1 MKAFKFI
8 FFMVILFMISCKPD
22 NSDNEEYPVIEPG
35 SYLPVYPG
43 SWWKY
48 QVDDSLIIIDST
60 SKNYIL
66 HNYILYY
73 DNDEKPVYSE
83 KCYVPYYYSAN
94 PSPLGISGPIYRYN
108 KIVSTLWP
116 QGNTSWPILKEEI
129 GKQFTAI
136 PVDNHTTVVET
147 ITVTGKYFNGQDSV
161 LVLVGRPN
169 LDVAYIHVQ
178 EFYKDIGLARVFYID
193 TIAGDT
199 SSRKILIDYH
209 ISK

>member
-1 MKAFKFI
+1 MKAFKII
-8 FFMVILFMISCKPD
+8 FFMVILFMISCQPD

-48 QVDDSLIIIDST
+48 QVNDSLIIVDST
-60 SKNYIL
+60 SNNYIL

-73 DNDEKPVYSE
+73 DNNGSAVYSE
-83 KCYVPYYYSAN
+83 KCYVPFYYSDFH
-94 PSPLGISGPIYRYN
+94 SPLGINGPIYKYD
-108 KIVSTLWP
+108 KIVSTSWP

-129 GKQFTAI
+129 GKKFTAT

-147 ITVTGKYFNGQDSV
+147 LTVSEKYFNGQDSV
-161 LVLVGRPN
+161 LVLVGKPN
-169 LDVAYIHVQ
+169 LDVADIHVR
-178 EFYKDIGLARVFYID
+178 EFYKDIGLVRDYYID

-209 ISK
+209 ISF

>member
-1 MKAFKFI
+1 MKAFKIILFI
-8 FFMVILFMISCKPD
+8 VILFIISCKPD

-48 QVDDSLIIIDST
+48 RLNDSLIIIDST
-60 SKNYIL
+60 SNNYIL

-83 KCYVPYYYSAN
+83 KCYVPYYY
-94 PSPLGISGPIYRYN
+94 PDFYSPLGINGPIYRYD
-108 KIVSTLWP
+108 KIVRTLWP
-116 QGNTSWPILKEEI
+116 QGNTSWPILREEI
-129 GKQFTAI
+129 GDRFTAT

-147 ITVTGKYFNGQDSV
+147 IIVTGKYFNGQDSV
-161 LVLVGRPN
+161 LVLVGMAN
-169 LDVAYIHVQ
+169 LDVADIHVR
-178 EFYKDIGLARVFYID
+178 EYYKDIGLARDFYID
-193 TIAGDT
+193 TIDGDT